1 LHDTRVPL
9 VLAGISF
16 WAIGF
21 VSAYALGFPLG
32 WGAYGIW
39 IGLTIGLLVFAS
51 LLVWRFHYLTARGY
65 LPALA
70 GDSSG
75 ALAAP
80 SVPERSPGPLR
91 SAAG

>member
-21 VSAYALGFPLG
+21 VGAYALGF
-32 WGAYGIW
+32 GAEGIW
-39 IGLTIGLLVFAS
+39 FGLTLGLFVFAS
-51 LLVWRFHYLTARGY
+51 LLVWRFHYLTARSY

-70 GDSSG
+70 GDYSG
-75 ALAAP
+75 AVAAP
-80 SVPERSPGPLR
+80 SVPKSSPGPLR